1 MNAPKRTSQRIAGSP
16 DPVASGA
23 VSGRKAYAAII
34 SAIDELNP
42 EQKSR
47 LDAAA
52 DLLSARIRGA
62 ILTLAATDVAPG
74 PEPEEGEGF
83 GDLLDLDEG
92 RARLSAYATAMRL
105 EDWAGDVAGPGEI
118 EARLGVKRSTLHDWR
133 MRGAV
138 IGLKTGAR
146 KHVFPLAQFIDGRP
160 VEGMAHVLGVIGDP
174 RAAWRWL
181 TTRKPSIGG
190 APLDLLKR
198 GKLDDVAAAARRDF
212 A

>member
-1 MNAPKRTSQRIAGSP
+1 
-16 DPVASGA
+16 
-23 VSGRKAYAAII
+23 
-34 SAIDELNP
+34 
-42 EQKSR
+42 
-47 LDAAA
+47 
-52 DLLSARIRGA
+52 
-62 ILTLAATDVAPG
+62 
-74 PEPEEGEGF
+74 
-83 GDLLDLDEG
+83 
-92 RARLSAYATAMRL
+92 MRL